1 MFIRHYPTKFQ
12 VLLAVSM
19 KRAKHVV
26 ERTNG
31 VTVAVKISK
40 DEVLYTFA
48 NCSADDQFSRRTGRE
63 LVAERASSMQAVPHE
78 IVNRLFSSSAEI
90 DYTMLNPQLILETVA
105 RFVINNKL

>member
-12 VLLAVSM
+12 VLLAANV

-48 NCSADDQFSRRTGRE
+48 NCN
-63 LVAERASSMQAVPHE
+63 ASHQLL
-78 IVNRLFSSSAEI
+78 LFLGSI
-90 DYTMLNPQLILETVA
+90 IPLTC
-105 RFVINNKL
+105 